1 MIKYIEYRY
10 RLADLEQM
18 TAEAHINDLPGF
30 VRNVFRE
37 WPAEVPDEVEVDGD
51 RIMLRFVGPLT
62 QLSHPGQIVGHYYL
76 GDPRDAALRE
86 IVTDVGRQL
95 RLEAGETWGWPEA
108 QED

>member
-10 RLADLEQM
+10 RLPDLQQM
-18 TAEAHINDLPGF
+18 TAEAHISDLPGF

-37 WPAEVPDEVEVDGD
+37 WPAEVPDEVGVDGD

-62 QLSHPGQIVGHYYL
+62 QLSHPEQIVGHHYL

-86 IVTDVGRQL
+86 IVTHIGRQL